1 VHKTLSFLPTFLRL
15 IIMTKVVNFA
25 IFGLIAS
32 LTAPTVVKA
41 DVGGLNPCN
50 QSEVFQKRLAKTVKK
65 LESRLKK
72 YEEAS
77 PPSIAIQQQINQTK
91 QRFSRYGESNLLCG
105 TDGLPHLITDGR
117 WSHAA
122 EFLVPSMLF
131 LYISGWIGWVGR
143 KYIRT
148 VSETANPTEKEIII
162 DVPLAVSIMTS
173 GFLWPFAAWQEF
185 LSGDLI
191 ASDETITTSPK

>member
-1 VHKTLSFLPTFLRL
+1 MKKAVKFASFTAMTFLGFPL
-15 IIMTKVVNFA
+15 I
-25 IFGLIAS
+25 S
-32 LTAPTVVKA
+32 HA
-41 DVGGLNPCN
+41 DVGGLNLCKD
-50 QSEVFQKRLAKTVKK
+50 SEVFQKRLTKTVKK
-65 LESRLKK
+65 LESRLQK
-72 YEEAS
+72 YEESS
-77 PPSIAIQQQINQTK
+77 PPRLAIEQQINQTK
-91 QRFSRYGESNLLCG
+91 QRFTRYGEANLLCG
-105 TDGLPHLITDGR
+105 KDGLPHLITDGR

-122 EFLVPSMLF
+122 EFLTPSILF

-191 ASDETITTSPK
+191 AADETITTSPK

>member
-1 VHKTLSFLPTFLRL
+1 
-15 IIMTKVVNFA
+15 MAKVVNFA
-25 IFGLIAS
+25 IFGLLAS
-32 LTAPTVVKA
+32 FTIPSVTRA
-41 DVGGLNPCN
+41 DVGGLNPCSE
-50 QSEVFQKRLAKTVKK
+50 SEVFQKRLAKSVKK

-91 QRFSRYGESNLLCG
+91 QRFARYGESKLLCG

-122 EFLVPSMLF
+122 EFLLPSILF
-131 LYISGWIGWVGR
+131 LYITGWIGWVGR

-148 VSETANPTEKEIII
+148 VGESANPTEKEIII
-162 DVPLAVSIMTS
+162 DVPLAVSIMSS

-191 ASDETITTSPK
+191 ASDDSITTSPK

>member
-1 VHKTLSFLPTFLRL
+1 
-15 IIMTKVVNFA
+15 MTKLVKFA
-25 IFGLIAS
+25 SVALLAS
-32 LTAPTVVKA
+32 AAIPTISNA
-41 DVGGLNPCN
+41 DIGGLNPCKE
-50 QSEVFQKRLAKTVKK
+50 SAVFQKRLAKTVKK
-65 LESRLKK
+65 LENRLQK

-77 PPSIAIQQQINQTK
+77 PPRIAIQQQINQTK
-91 QRFSRYGESNLLCG
+91 QRFTRYGDSNLLCG
-105 TDGLPHLITDGR
+105 NDGLPHLITDGR
-117 WSHAA
+117 WSHGA
-122 EFLVPSMLF
+122 EFLVPAVLF

-148 VSETANPTEKEIII
+148 VSQSSNPTEKEIII
-162 DVPLAVSIMTS
+162 DVPLALSIMTS